1 MMKTLFNKQ
10 SLFILCFFLLSSS
23 LFSEESITFSAN
35 QLKGNTNEEN
45 QYTQLL
51 GNAFIETSDMT
62 IQANEIILSGK
73 DFEDIIAKGAIKGVN
88 KESNFDFA
96 CEELTYNRK
105 TKIALLKNK
114 VQLDDKENEVLAK
127 AQIIEYNQNTE
138 IAIMQIDVSITQ
150 KDNLCTSALA
160 IYRKKT
166 QMLEMS
172 GNPKIKRGEDTF
184 QAREITLNMETEE
197 IYLDGKVKGSVVD
210 TSKES
215 NEQKEDT
222 PPKE

>member
-1 MMKTLFNKQ
+1 MKTIFNKHFFCVLFF
-10 SLFILCFFLLSSS
+10 SLTTSS
-23 LFSEESITFSAN
+23 LFCTETIRFSAN

-45 QYTQLL
+45 QYTQLI

-73 DFEDIIAKGAIKGVN
+73 DFDDIIAKGAIKGIN
-88 KESNFDFA
+88 KESNFDFT
-96 CEELTYNRK
+96 CEELSYNRK
-105 TKIALLKNK
+105 TKIAVLKNK
-114 VQLDDKENEVLAK
+114 VKLDDKENDVLAK

-138 IAIMQIDVSITQ
+138 IAVMQIDVSITQ
-150 KDNLCTSALA
+150 KDNICTSALA

-210 TSKES
+210 NSKEES
-215 NEQKEDT
+215 EQKENMQD
-222 PPKE
+222 ED